1 METVQTYYNEK
12 KERVNLWFEEVN
24 GNFDFWEKT
33 NGISQSITKREYL
46 NRIKKYKLSNI
57 LGFYLNY

>member
-12 KERVNLWFEEVN
+12 RETVNLWFEDFN

-33 NGISQSITKREYL
+33 NGISQSITKRQYL

-57 LGFYLNY
+57 LGF